1 MALNPTPAFDAVITR
16 LKTFQPLPV
25 YESEVPEDT
34 ELVVTNG
41 LFQPFLVVYTGG
53 PLRAARDHHLTGTRN
68 DTTILYWTVE
78 AYAPRAADATSI
90 KGSIAPLLT
99 GFVPPDC
106 GELTLEGGM
115 NYSRSSNQVRPTQF
129 IAALGFT
136 ARSNLSWND

>member
-1 MALNPTPAFDAVITR
+1 MALDPTPAFNAVITR
-16 LKTFQPLPV
+16 LRTLQPLPV
-25 YESEVPEDT
+25 YESEVPEDKD
-34 ELVVTNG
+34 LVMTNG
-41 LFQPFLVVYTGG
+41 LFQPFIVVYLGG
-53 PLRAARDHHLTGTRN
+53 PIRAARDHNITGTRN

-78 AYAPRAADATSI
+78 VYAPRAADATSI
-90 KGSIAPLLT
+90 KGRLTSLLT

-129 IAALGFT
+129 IAGLGFT